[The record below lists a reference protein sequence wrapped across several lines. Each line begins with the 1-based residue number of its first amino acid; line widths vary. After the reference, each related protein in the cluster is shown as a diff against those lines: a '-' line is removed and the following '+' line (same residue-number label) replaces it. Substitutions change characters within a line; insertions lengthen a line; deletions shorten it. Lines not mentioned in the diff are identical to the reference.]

1 MKQLK
6 GDFPSNDLP
15 TMPAPY
21 NIMWTTLNLTID
33 YVASAAMQR
42 GGSPTAIAALARENV
57 TARTMFV
64 VHSMA
69 VEVATIPKKYMLAEI
84 NKNYE
89 DSKGAYDKCNT
100 KLKRVCTNI
109 MMKEVNAVIAKWG
122 VLSSANVTPTAMAES
137 FFLRLTHPVDGWIA
151 TGKEPDLKGLEKGD
165 LETENSFLNGQ
176 DISSCTFSYGGILKS
191 LEKEW
196 FLGIVIAYA
205 SSIERAYAEEPNM
218 FNLDRLLFYDEAT
231 EGAPHDENGMKL
243 LRQRKHKR
251 KEVSGTEM
259 EYFANTTGTVKTNGP
274 VDVSTPKLK
283 SFIPHQLSI
292 TTVFDEKI
300 FGQPNEG
307 YRPSIGFL
315 RDNFLVNGKRMTTKK
330 ASPKKESPSERA
342 KSCVAKTNERLG
354 LAISDGTIEEM
365 IKKSLPKSAAKDS
378 VVKQLANSFKGVLQ
392 VIKEPTDEVL
402 NDLSPKKAKRKRD
415 EGEQEE
421 RDAPKADDEA
431 DHDEDAE
438 QSSKKRKNH

>member
-1 MKQLK
+1 
-6 GDFPSNDLP
+6 
-15 TMPAPY
+15 
-21 NIMWTTLNLTID
+21 
-33 YVASAAMQR
+33 
-42 GGSPTAIAALARENV
+42 
-57 TARTMFV
+57 
-64 VHSMA
+64 
-69 VEVATIPKKYMLAEI
+69 
-84 NKNYE
+84 
-89 DSKGAYDKCNT
+89 
-100 KLKRVCTNI
+100 
-109 MMKEVNAVIAKWG
+109 
-122 VLSSANVTPTAMAES
+122 
-137 FFLRLTHPVDGWIA
+137 
-151 TGKEPDLKGLEKGD
+151 
-165 LETENSFLNGQ
+165 
-176 DISSCTFSYGGILKS
+176 
-191 LEKEW
+191 
-196 FLGIVIAYA
+196 
-205 SSIERAYAEEPNM
+205 
-218 FNLDRLLFYDEAT
+218 
-231 EGAPHDENGMKL
+231 MKL

-274 VDVSTPKLK
+274 VDVNTPKLK

-315 RDNFLVNGKRMTTKK
+315 RDNFLVNGKKMTTKK

-438 QSSKKRKNH
+438 LSPKRRKNH